1 MNAIVKNA
9 VIGSVSAL
17 LLGASLA
24 LSSAGVVSGAS
35 AASNNHA
42 HLTAKKCDTPGW
54 CLEEVNSGSGN
65 AIEGLSGSSGLGVYG
80 GSNSSYG
87 VEGSSSSGDG
97 VFGQSSSGYGVEGSS
112 TSSDG
117 VYGESSSSFG
127 VYGYSANGVAG
138 SFINDNLNFAALA
151 ATNEDADGYSF
162 SAINAFTG
170 GYFEVDNDGDG
181 LFSGYVQASAFK
193 TVIRSRDGENVGA
206 SVALTPQATMED
218 TGTARLLGG
227 EGVVRFAPDF
237 ASTID
242 AGRGYQVF
250 LTPKGDTHGLYVSAE
265 YEGGFVVRE
274 NEHGRSSVYFDYRI
288 VAHPHGL
295 SDARLPR
302 VTIKLPAL
310 PNLPMSARPQMPQTR
325 P

>member
-1 MNAIVKNA
+1 MNAIVKKA
-9 VIGSVSAL
+9 VITSAGAL

-35 AASNNHA
+35 AAPNSRA
-42 HLTAKKCDTPGW
+42 HLAAKKCDTSGW

-87 VEGSSSSGDG
+87 VEGSSSTGDG
-97 VFGQSSSGYGVEGSS
+97 VYGTTGPS
-112 TSSDG
+112 TTTAG
-117 VYGESSSSFG
+117 VYGESPSAYGVFG
-127 VYGYSANGVAG
+127 DSAN
-138 SFINDNLNFAALA
+138 FIGGAFYNDNASFAALVA
-151 ATNEDADGYSF
+151 NNENADGFPFFAES
-162 SAINAFTG
+162 STTG
-170 GYFEVDNDGDG
+170 DYFEVDAAGNGIFTG
-181 LFSGYVQASAFK
+181 FVQASAFE

-206 SVALTPQATMED
+206 SVTLAPQATMED
-218 TGTARLLGG
+218 TGTARLLDG
-227 EGVVRFAPDF
+227 EGVVRLAPDF

-250 LTPKGDTHGLYVSAE
+250 LTPKGDTRGLYVSAE

-288 VAHPHGL
+288 VAHPHGV

-302 VTIKLPAL
+302 VSIKLPAL
-310 PNLPMSARPQMPQTR
+310 PKGPQPVRWPILRARP
-325 P
+325 